1 MTELEQQL
9 LTLLLE
15 RAFRRGTFKLAS
27 GDTSEY
33 YIDGKMLQV
42 YSKGAALLGEVLYER
57 TKDLSFDA
65 IGGLEVG
72 AVPLVT
78 AAVISYHLHG
88 RAMEGFWVR
97 SEVKQHGTK
106 KAIEGALQ
114 PGSRV
119 VIVEDVVT
127 RGESAAK
134 AIRAVQKHG
143 CQVVQVITIVDR
155 LGGAEDVFRALGI
168 TEYHSVFTIKDLLH
182 ADADGSGPPQAT
194 AR

>member
-1 MTELEQQL
+1 MSELEQQL
-9 LTLLLE
+9 LKLLCE
-15 RAFRRGTFKLAS
+15 RSFRRGSFKLAS

-33 YIDGKMLQV
+33 YIDGKMSQV
-42 YSKGAALLGEVLYER
+42 HSKGAALLGEVLYER
-57 TKDLSFDA
+57 TKDLKFDA

-72 AVPLVT
+72 AVPLTT

-88 RAMEGFWVR
+88 REMEGFWVR

-106 KAIEGALQ
+106 KLIEGNLQ

-119 VIVEDVVT
+119 VIIEDVVT

-134 AIRAVQKHG
+134 AIRAVLQHG
-143 CQVVQVITIVDR
+143 CKVVQVITIVDR
-155 LGGAEDVFRALGI
+155 LGGAAEVFRELGV
-168 TEYHSVFTIKDLLH
+168 TEYHPIFTIKDLLH
-182 ADADGSGPPQAT
+182 ADADAVPLRKV